1 MAQFERI
8 FEDLDV
14 QMEGVTGALDAV
26 AGATSED
33 NQAVMELLQQL
44 QSQQALDQNNA
55 IGAVNQNKIK
65 SNAVAQPAAAEQN
78 HAA

>member
-14 QMEGVTGALDAV
+14 QIEGVTGALDAV

-33 NQAVMELLQQL
+33 NQAVMALLQ
-44 QSQQALDQNNA
+44 
-55 IGAVNQNKIK
+55 
-65 SNAVAQPAAAEQN
+65 
-78 HAA
+78 